1 MPASRRPPAGRAVL
15 LVDDEPMIRE
25 LGRAVLEQ
33 AGYPVLTADDGEA
46 GVAAFAA
53 DRDRIGVVV
62 LDVTMPRMS
71 GRDAFLHIRALDPA
85 ARVLFSTGYAA
96 EDVTS
101 LDGPVGVLHKPYRP
115 ADLLA
120 AVRAALGSPAAAQ

>member
-1 MPASRRPPAGRAVL
+1 MLAPPRDPLAAPVVL

-33 AGYPVLTADDGEA
+33 AGYPVVTAEDGAA
-46 GVAAFAA
+46 GVVAFATH
-53 DRDRIGVVV
+53 RHRIGVVV

-71 GRDAFLHIRALDPA
+71 GHDAFQHIRALDPA
-85 ARVLFSTGYAA
+85 ARVLFSTGYSA
-96 EDVTS
+96 EDITEI
-101 LDGPVGVLHKPYRP
+101 DGAVGLLNKPYRP

-120 AVRAALGSPAAAQ
+120 AVRAALAPAP